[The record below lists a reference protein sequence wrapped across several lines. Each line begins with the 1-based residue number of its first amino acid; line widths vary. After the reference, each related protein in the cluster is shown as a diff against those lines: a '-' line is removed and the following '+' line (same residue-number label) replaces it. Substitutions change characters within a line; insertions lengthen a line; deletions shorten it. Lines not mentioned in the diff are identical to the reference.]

1 LDIRVDEDA
10 ASKVSTAASS
20 STYYWSTTKQK
31 EKKKKKIPPAEF
43 VFEKSM
49 PPVQYKSPRKSNLQ
63 PTSAKH
69 FITALA
75 PGNGRYSKTTRKA
88 AKKLDKQLREEAEIY
103 TQLIKERISQR
114 STINAIYCNDNMG
127 DSGGFNDDE
136 PDDSM
141 EEEFEDEEDDG
152 FDTLPFKAMDRV
164 QQSFSP
170 NDISESE
177 HAIAATRKLINWSK
191 FIDAVTKEVPFLT
204 LNDKITEP
212 MDARS
217 NDNSFN
223 MNSVLENLQF
233 NPCDC
238 EKSVIKLLAITF
250 DGSSLLRVLLIEK
263 DASG

>member
-1 LDIRVDEDA
+1 
-10 ASKVSTAASS
+10 
-20 STYYWSTTKQK
+20 
-31 EKKKKKIPPAEF
+31 
-43 VFEKSM
+43 M
-49 PPVQYKSPRKSNLQ
+49 PPVQYRSPRKSNLQ
-63 PTSAKH
+63 PKSAKR

-88 AKKLDKQLREEAEIY
+88 AKKLDKQLQEEAEIY
-103 TQLIKERISQR
+103 TQLIKERASQR
-114 STINAIYCNDNMG
+114 STINTIYCNDYME

-141 EEEFEDEEDDG
+141 EEEFEDDEDDG
-152 FDTLPFKAMDRV
+152 FDTLPFKAMNGVV

-177 HAIAATRKLINWSK
+177 HAIAATRKVVNWSK
-191 FIDAVTKEVPFLT
+191 FVDAVTKEVPFLT
-204 LNDKITEP
+204 LNGEITES
-212 MDARS
+212 MNARP

-223 MNSVLENLQF
+223 IDSVQEDHHN

-238 EKSVIKLLAITF
+238 EKSVTKLLAITF
-250 DGSSLLRVLLIEK
+250 DGSSPLRVLLIEK